1 MWESARVCGGVR
13 GGEGGGVVEGS
24 GGRGFTGL
32 GACLLQGAPEVVD
45 TLNVE

>member
-13 GGEGGGVVEGS
+13 GGRGVVEGS